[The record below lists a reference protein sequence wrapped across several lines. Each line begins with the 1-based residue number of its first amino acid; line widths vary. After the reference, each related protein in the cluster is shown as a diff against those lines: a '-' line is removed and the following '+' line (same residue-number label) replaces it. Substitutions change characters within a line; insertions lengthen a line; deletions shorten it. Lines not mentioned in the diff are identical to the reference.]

1 MAKLVRPITALL
13 KKGATFGFTPSI
25 EEAVR
30 ALPAE
35 LAAPPILVFPDW
47 DAVIDKSRPF
57 RLHCDASTDG
67 LGATLEQE
75 QPDGSIR
82 PIVYISRATLANE
95 RNWTPVELEARCVVW
110 SIRRLRRYLFSVFFL
125 IFTDHECLQ
134 QISKIGES
142 KPRIQR
148 WMEFLSAYDY
158 RLSYRRGRENA
169 NADFLSRFPIPPT
182 TEDISGSSALTDPDD
197 LGVYLIR
204 ACGYTSPSYPISGV
218 GLGGLTPPSCNN
230 PGTGPNP
237 FLTPVL
243 GGLHRQETTFG
254 RTVPRCHLDV

>member
-1 MAKLVRPITALL
+1 MPRDIKQLRSLLGGLNYYLKFLPNMAKRIRPITALL
-13 KKGATFGFTPSI
+13 KKGATFDFTSPM
-25 EEAVR
+25 EETVR
-30 ALPAE
+30 TLLAE

-67 LGATLEQE
+67 LRATLEQE

-95 RNWTPVELEARCVVW
+95 QKWTPMELEARCVVW
-110 SIRRLRRYLFSVFFL
+110 SIRRLRRYLFSKFFL

-148 WMEFLSAYDY
+148 WMEFISAYNY
-158 RLSYRRGRENA
+158 RLSYRRGRDNA
-169 NADFLSRFPIPPT
+169 NADFLS
-182 TEDISGSSALTDPDD
+182 
-197 LGVYLIR
+197 
-204 ACGYTSPSYPISGV
+204 
-218 GLGGLTPPSCNN
+218 
-230 PGTGPNP
+230 
-237 FLTPVL
+237 
-243 GGLHRQETTFG
+243 
-254 RTVPRCHLDV
+254 